1 LRIDSS
7 SFSGHIDVN
16 PIGKSQGKSVESTTD
31 SVAVGEVNPA
41 VKDFRRAL
49 GKEDFDLIIDSLK
62 SIPTELTFTRLEFK
76 IHDDT
81 RRVMVRV
88 YDRTSDELIS
98 EVPPEKF
105 LDLIAGLWKQAGLI
119 VDERV

>member
-1 LRIDSS
+1 M
-7 SFSGHIDVN
+7 
-16 PIGKSQGKSVESTTD
+16 ESNTG
-31 SVAVGEVNPA
+31 SVAVGEANPT
-41 VKDFRRAL
+41 VKDFKRAL

-81 RRVMVRV
+81 RRVMVRI
-88 YDRTSDELIS
+88 YDKVSDELIS

-119 VDERV
+119 VDEKV

>member
-1 LRIDSS
+1 MRIDS

-16 PIGKSQGKSVESTTD
+16 PIGKSQGKSVESNTG
-31 SVAVGEVNPA
+31 SVAVGEANPT

-88 YDRTSDELIS
+88 YDRISDELIS

-105 LDLIAGLWKQAGLI
+105 LDLIAGLWKQAGLL
-119 VDERV
+119 VDEKV